1 MRYPE
6 SEKTPP
12 SQRRLP
18 IRDNAARRRLH
29 KMLGLSERFRA
40 SSTLDASNNMS
51 TTPKLVSRDLQPV
64 LGAFSLWGIA
74 VGLVISGEYFGWS
87 YGWASAGTLGFLVA
101 TMFVALMY
109 TTFIF
114 SFTELSTSIPHA
126 GGPFAYARRAF
137 GPTGGFL
144 AGYATLVE
152 FVFAPPAISL
162 AIGAYLGLQFP
173 GLDPK
178 VAALG
183 AYVIFIT
190 LNALGV
196 GIAAMF
202 ELVVTLLAVGELL
215 VFAGVVAP
223 GWSLANFTANGW
235 AGSDTFTM
243 GTWAGIFASI
253 PFAIWFFLAI
263 EGAAMAAEEAKD
275 PRRTIPIAYITGILT
290 LVVLAFLVMI
300 MAGGVGDWS
309 QLANINDPLPQAMK
323 MVVGES
329 SGWLHMLIWI
339 GLFGLV
345 ASFHGII
352 LGYSRQMFALARAG
366 YLPAYFAVVHP
377 RFKTPVRALIG
388 GGVVGVIA
396 VFSDQWVTFGGLPLT
411 ANIVTM
417 AVLGA
422 LVMYIVSM
430 ASLFKLRMSEPQLD
444 RPYRAPFY
452 PLFPAIALVC
462 GVVCLAAVVYFNA
475 MVTALF
481 LGLMALA
488 YLYFFLTSGQRDAAP
503 LDAMLG
509 TVE

>member
-1 MRYPE
+1 
-6 SEKTPP
+6 
-12 SQRRLP
+12 
-18 IRDNAARRRLH
+18 
-29 KMLGLSERFRA
+29 
-40 SSTLDASNNMS
+40 
-51 TTPKLVSRDLQPV
+51 
-64 LGAFSLWGIA
+64 
-74 VGLVISGEYFGWS
+74 
-87 YGWASAGTLGFLVA
+87 
-101 TMFVALMY
+101 
-109 TTFIF
+109 
-114 SFTELSTSIPHA
+114 
-126 GGPFAYARRAF
+126 
-137 GPTGGFL
+137 
-144 AGYATLVE
+144 
-152 FVFAPPAISL
+152 VFAPPAISL

-173 GLDPK
+173 SLDPK
-178 VAALG
+178 IAALG

-235 AGSDTFTM
+235 AGSDAFTM

-290 LVVLAFLVMI
+290 LVALAFLVMI

-309 QLANINDPLPQAMK
+309 KLSNINDPLPQAMK

-430 ASLFKLRMSEPQLD
+430 ASLFKLRMSEPTLD

-475 MVTALF
+475 MITVLF
-481 LGLMALA
+481 LALMALA
-488 YLYFFLTSGQRDAAP
+488 YLYFYLTSGQRDAAP